1 MRTLLCLALLAA
13 CSGLV
18 AQATIPAP
26 PSSSYT
32 VTSGALSNTY
42 VPLTGATTV
51 GLTYG
56 GSSALISPTGFSF
69 DYFGTSYSSFRIYAS
84 GYVVMGSA
92 SGTPTKAVDHSSAV
106 GNFVSPLW
114 GDYNPQAFLGMASTM
129 GQVGY
134 TWSGGVLTVE
144 WKDIPS
150 NSNNAVGV
158 RMQAVLDTANDT
170 IEFRYGQPNG
180 GGGYTN
186 TSANACAISGPNTA
200 SPQAIVAGSDGT
212 NVSSTGQVNTYP
224 RDRFIRFTP
233 AGTAPTNNAPSI
245 SVSYIDASS
254 NIVIIPNAGTLNVA
268 HGTTVSGLFFAVR
281 VGDTDLDNCSLTAT
295 ISNVGSTGL
304 VTSEWE
310 SASTLTPYQI
320 FPSSGTF
327 DTTAGATHV
336 FALVADDGTD
346 TTPFSFSVVQ
356 AASAP
361 TISVTAGGTAV
372 TSGQSA
378 AGTNRDFGSQDV
390 GTASSAL
397 TIAISNNGGSNLT
410 VGTPTVG
417 GASTEFALD
426 MAGFSGTVTPGTST
440 SFDVTFEP
448 TSPGAKVAQLTVT
461 NNAGA
466 DFVIEVMGT
475 GTQPQV
481 PAPLL
486 AVRLGGATG
495 SYILHGST
503 VDFGTLDLTQG
514 TSVARTIFVQNVG
527 TATLTLGT
535 PASSGA
541 EFTCGMLPATLA
553 PNASATFV
561 ITYQPVAAGSHNH
574 SVTFSHDD
582 STVSNPFRIDVSA
595 AAISGTTPPPTGGGS
610 GLSGGSGGGCVSA
623 TDASGLF
630 VMILALCAVMG
641 VRTRRRR
648 A

>member
-1 MRTLLCLALLAA
+1 MNY
-13 CSGLV
+13 SV
-18 AQATIPAP
+18 
-26 PSSSYT
+26 S
-32 VTSGALSNTY
+32 SGALSSTY
-42 VPLTGATTV
+42 VPLSGATTL
-51 GLTYG
+51 GLGYG
-56 GSSALISPTGFSF
+56 GVSALISPTGFSF
-69 DYFGTSYSSFRIYAS
+69 DYFGTNYTSFRIYAS

-92 SGTPTKAVDHSSAV
+92 SGTPSKPVNHASAV
-106 GNFVSPLW
+106 GNFISPLW
-114 GDYNPQAFLGMASTM
+114 GDYNPQAFLGTSSIW
-129 GQVGY
+129 GEVGY
-134 TWSGGVLTVE
+134 TWSAGVLTVE

-150 NSNNAVGV
+150 NANNMVGV
-158 RMQAVLDTANDT
+158 RMQAVLNTGNDT
-170 IEFRYGQPNG
+170 IEFRYGQPSG
-180 GGGYTN
+180 GGAFTN
-186 TSANACAISGPNTA
+186 TSANACAISGPNTVN
-200 SPQAIVAGSDGT
+200 PQAVVPGSDGT

-233 AGTAPTNNAPSI
+233 AGAVPANNPPSI

-254 NIVIIPNAGTLNVA
+254 TIVIIANNGTLNVP

-281 VGDTDLDNCSLTAT
+281 VGDTDLDNCTLSAT

-327 DTTAGATHV
+327 DTTTGATHV

-346 TTPFSFSVVQ
+346 TTPFTFTIVQ
-356 AASAP
+356 AASGP

-372 TSGQSA
+372 TSGQAA
-378 AGTNRDFGSQDV
+378 AGTNREFANQDV
-390 GTASSAL
+390 GTSSAAL
-397 TIAISNNGGSNLT
+397 TIAISNGGGSNLT

-417 GASTEFALD
+417 GASTEFTLN
-426 MAGFSGTVTPGTST
+426 MAGFSGTVAPGTST
-440 SFDVTFEP
+440 SFDVAFAP
-448 TSPGAKVAQLTVT
+448 TSAGAKVAQLTLT

-466 DFVIEVMGT
+466 DFIIEVMGT

-486 AVRLGGATG
+486 VVRLGGATG
-495 SYILHGST
+495 SYILHGGS
-503 VDFGTLDLTQG
+503 VDFGTLNLSQG
-514 TSVARTIFVQNVG
+514 TSVARTIFVQNAG

-541 EFTCGMLPATLA
+541 EFTCGTLPATLA

-561 ITYQPVAAGSHNH
+561 ITYQPAAAGSHNH
-574 SVTFSHDD
+574 SVTFSHND
-582 STVSNPFRIDVSA
+582 SAVTNPFRIDVSA
-595 AAISGTTPPPTGGGS
+595 TAISGTTPPPTGGGS
-610 GLSGGSGGGCVSA
+610 GLSGGGGGGGCASA
-623 TDASGLF
+623 TGASGLL

-641 VRTRRRR
+641 VRTRRKR